1 MSKVWMITG
10 ASRGIGAEIARAA
23 LAAGDK
29 VVATGRNPGSV
40 AEALGSSDRLLA
52 LGLDVTM
59 EEQAREAARAAID
72 KFGCIDVLV
81 NNAGYALL
89 GALEE
94 CSAEEVEAQFRTN
107 VFGLLH
113 VTRAVLPAM
122 RARRSGHI
130 FNISSLAGF
139 HGDPGA
145 SSYCGTKF
153 AVEGL
158 SESLAREV
166 APLGIHVT
174 IVEPGYFRTDFLS
187 GASVNHAAR
196 TIDDYDQT
204 AGKAR
209 RATAEV
215 DGKQAND
222 PKKLAQAFVTL
233 ANAEKPPLRFTA
245 GADAVELL
253 EKNLARKK
261 LQLDQWRALSSS
273 FVYN

>member
-1 MSKVWMITG
+1 MSKVWLITG

-23 LAAGDK
+23 LAAGDR
-29 VVATGRNPGSV
+29 VVATGRNPQSV
-40 AEALGSSDRLLA
+40 EEALGASDRLLA
-52 LGLDVTM
+52 IGLDVTIVR
-59 EEQAREAARAAID
+59 QADEAVKAAID
-72 KFGCIDVLV
+72 KFGRIDVLV

-113 VTRAVLPAM
+113 VTRAVLPIL
-122 RARRSGHI
+122 RAQRSGHI

-139 HGDPGA
+139 YGDPGA

-158 SESLAREV
+158 SESLSREV

-196 TIDDYDQT
+196 VISDYDET

-233 ANAEKPPLRFTA
+233 TNAEKPPLRFTA

-253 EKNLARKK
+253 EKSLSRKK
-261 LQLDQWRALSSS
+261 LQLDQWRELSIS
-273 FVYN
+273 FAHD